1 MYVCARRWRAASTF
15 THCVGGD
22 CVRVCSAVES
32 LRAVVSVDLGE
43 QRALCAF
50 GDSIWPRLACRPYL
64 LFEELNCVASPEHLW
79 GESVSRFIIPR
90 TVQ

>member
-1 MYVCARRWRAASTF
+1 M
-15 THCVGGD
+15 
-22 CVRVCSAVES
+22 CSAMETR
-32 LRAVVSVDLGE
+32 RAVVSVDLGE

-64 LFEELNCVASPEHLW
+64 FLFEELNCVASAEHLW
-79 GESVSRFIIPR
+79 GESVVSRFIIPR